1 MLIYRFKQLYFE
13 FFEFTLPHTQYGKI
27 KQKFDSEIKNISKVL
42 GKKKMKNSNCA
53 EHYCKTFHQMLLMS
67 LSYNFFV
74 LLH

>member
-42 GKKKMKNSNCA
+42 GKKKNEK
-53 EHYCKTFHQMLLMS
+53 F
-67 LSYNFFV
+67 
-74 LLH
+74 